1 MLDVLTTVTEPL
13 RKSIRYSG
21 RGGTIAAAR
30 DAAAL
35 FLDNLTADRAAPVPE
50 ERAQE
55 VLLVVSE
62 LVTNAGRY
70 APGPYELEL
79 TYCGGAVEVTVRDS
93 SAELPR
99 RFEPD
104 PARIG
109 GHGMEIVDRLCRKV
123 TAERVDGGKRVTALL
138 DVERRDVK

>member
-13 RKSIRYSG
+13 RQSVRYSG
-21 RGGTIAAAR
+21 RGGSIAAAR
-30 DAAAL
+30 DAAAV
-35 FLDNLTADRAAPVPE
+35 FLDGLTADRAAPVPD
-50 ERAQE
+50 ERGQE

-79 TYCGGAVEVTVRDS
+79 SYSGGAVEVTVWDS
-93 SAELPR
+93 STELPR

-109 GHGMEIVDRLCRKV
+109 GHGMEIVDRLCREV
-123 TAERVDGGKRVTALL
+123 TAERVEGGKRVTARL
-138 DVERRDVK
+138 DVERRDMK